1 MSEAK
6 HKGGSYHF
14 EIIDKSVPRDY
25 AATYRLNTDNGVW
38 EKFGDQDNY
47 PDYQLDLYRKSN
59 KHNSIIQ
66 TKVNLAVGTGL
77 DYEPLKFRFE
87 KLANGDFKKVEV
99 SLSDTELKAEIEK
112 ADAFFY
118 RIGLE
123 NRKNFNDL
131 FVHGGGYITLQ
142 RSNFTDESG
151 KNVVSKISKAKH
163 QKFVYGR
170 RGVIDLLSMD
180 QNAEFNYYCTCFK
193 DASKNNI
200 INFVNYSKNPH
211 KNPVVKLPVY
221 NPDKKGNKFQSLFW
235 GVEDISRDIY
245 PTPDYENKGSLNS
258 IEADY
263 HLSLFDLAESE
274 NGMQLEYIIK
284 IFRKPEETDALEKTK
299 REKEIKYYK
308 ENFKGTQ
315 NANSFGMEWFEP
327 SADFPTIKGVEILEI
342 PKHKDYNYISE
353 KRKSVAREILSA
365 HGVIVSELAGLQGF
379 DSGGFSSQADK
390 LKQAFML
397 FFIQRIQPAQQV
409 YSEKVLNVLLADEG
423 LQLTAKIKPHPLVD
437 FLTKSD
443 LRSSSE
449 GVTKFLEVVKLVA
462 DGTYPLEAA
471 VELLI
476 DRFSLTKDEAQSQL
490 GKITVKNPKS
500 NTGKP

>member
-1 MSEAK
+1 MSDKAEN
-6 HKGGSYHF
+6 KGGSYHF

-47 PDYQLDLYRKSN
+47 PDYQLDLYKKSN

-87 KLANGDFKKVEV
+87 KLANGDFRKVEV
-99 SLSDTELKAEIEK
+99 TMNESQLKTEIEK

-142 RSNFTDESG
+142 RSNFTDEAG

-180 QNAEFNYYCTCFK
+180 QNAEFNYYCKCFK
-193 DASKNNI
+193 EANKSSI
-200 INFVNYSKNPH
+200 VNFVNYKNNPH

-284 IFRKPEETDALEKTK
+284 IFRKPEETPEAEKAK
-299 REKEIKYYK
+299 RDKEIKYYK
-308 ENFKGTQ
+308 DNFKGTQ

-379 DSGGFSSQADK
+379 DAGGFASQADK
-390 LKQAFML
+390 LQKAFQI
-397 FFIQRIQPAQQV
+397 FNIQRIKPAQDI
-409 YSEKVLNVLLADEG
+409 YTTKVLDVLMADEG
-423 LQLTAKIKPHPLVD
+423 ISLKCKIKPHPLVETLEKNELRATVGG
-437 FLTKSD
+437 LTAM
-443 LRSSSE
+443 LEIVSSVAE
-449 GVTKFLEVVKLVA
+449 GK
-462 DGTYPLEAA
+462 YSLEAA
-471 VELLI
+471 TALVA
-476 DRFSLTKDEAQSQL
+476 DRFSLTKEQAAEQL
-490 GKITVKNPKS
+490 GIIQVIKDVF
-500 NTGKP
+500 KP